1 MDRHQQIKIKAVLS
15 AIRTKE
21 HKMNKELLR
30 EFAYDLLDLLE
41 ENERLQ
47 EENKELRK
55 YKKQRTKEDAEYLQM
70 QQDTLTNVL
79 TMLVEKK

>member
-1 MDRHQQIKIKAVLS
+1 MD
-15 AIRTKE
+15 KE
-21 HKMNKELLR
+21 FLR

-41 ENERLQ
+41 ENEKLQ

-79 TMLVEKK
+79 TMLVKEK

>member
-1 MDRHQQIKIKAVLS
+1 
-15 AIRTKE
+15 
-21 HKMNKELLR
+21 MNKELLR

-47 EENKELRK
+47 EENKELRE
-55 YKKQRTKEDAEYLQM
+55 YKEQRTKEDADYLQM

-79 TMLVEKK
+79 TMLVKEK